1 MILVPLLLLFAQA
14 QAQGADF
21 TADFTAK
28 DRRAQDDIA
37 AGRFQEAVALYS
49 ELAAAV
55 PRDPRP
61 LVGLGMAQMGANHP
75 DLAIQ
80 PFRKALALDSGRF
93 DVRMLLAQALS
104 AVGRHDQAA
113 EEYRRVTEAQP
124 LNAKAWYT
132 LGRTWVLAAGDAYS
146 QLVEKTKPD
155 SAYALAVDGD
165 GLMRRLQ
172 YPRAVTAFRQA
183 LSKEP
188 SLPSVHTALAAIDR
202 KLGCEECAAK
212 EEAAVAALDCS
223 AHKLECDWVK
233 GRYQEMAAGTA
244 SRQTPAALYWRGQ
257 AFSAL
262 ASQAFG
268 KLERLAPSPELHR
281 YRAGLHWEADRRM
294 QMVEELREALK
305 LAPDDRDVHRDL
317 ATALGAAGF
326 YDEAYKIARELLRAE
341 PRSAELNAIAGNAL
355 LSLQRAGDA
364 VPFLEKSA
372 AADRHNL
379 YVQWSLGRAL
389 MQAGEV
395 QLALVWLKAAAPI
408 DTDGTLHHLL
418 SQAYRQTGQPA
429 LASQALAKSQ
439 ELAAKSE
446 VQPSQSDSK
455 PK

>member
-1 MILVPLLLLFAQA
+1 MVLVPLLLLFAQA
-14 QAQGADF
+14 QTQAQGTDF
-21 TADFTAK
+21 TDK

-37 AGRFQEAVALYS
+37 AGRFLEAVALYG
-49 ELAAAV
+49 EFAAAL

-61 LVGLGMAQMGANHP
+61 LVGLGTAQMGANHP
-75 DLAIQ
+75 ELAVQ
-80 PFRKALALDSGRF
+80 PFRDALALDPGRF

-104 AVGRHDQAA
+104 AAGRPEQAA

-124 LNAKAWYT
+124 LNAKAWFA
-132 LGRTWVLAAGDAYS
+132 LGRTWTLAAGEAYS
-146 QLVEKTKPD
+146 QLAERTPPD
-155 SAYALAVDGD
+155 SAYALAVTGD

-172 YPRAVTAFRQA
+172 YPRAVTAFQQA

-202 KLGCEECAAK
+202 KQGCQECAAR

-223 AHKLECDWVK
+223 AHRLECDWVK
-233 GRYQEMAAGTA
+233 GRYQEMATA
-244 SRQTPAALYWRGQ
+244 KGQTPAALYWRGQ

-281 YRAGLHWEADRRM
+281 YRADLDREADRRM
-294 QMVEELREALK
+294 QVVEELREALK
-305 LAPDDRDVHRDL
+305 LAPDDRHVRRDL
-317 ATALGAAGF
+317 ATALVATGSD
-326 YDEAYKIARELLRAE
+326 DEAYKIAREMLRAE
-341 PRSAELNAIAGNAL
+341 PHSAELNALAGNAL
-355 LSLQRAGDA
+355 LGLQRAGDA
-364 VPFLEKSA
+364 IPFLEKSI

-379 YVQWSLGRAL
+379 FVQWSLGRAL
-389 MQAGEV
+389 MQAREV

-408 DTDGTLHHLL
+408 DTDGALHRLL

-439 ELAAKSE
+439 ELAAKSKD
-446 VQPSQSDSK
+446 QPSQSDIK

>member
-1 MILVPLLLLFAQA
+1 MVLVPLLLLFAQA
-14 QAQGADF
+14 QTQAQG
-21 TADFTAK
+21 TDFTAK

-37 AGRFQEAVALYS
+37 AGRFEEAVALYS

-55 PRDPRP
+55 PRDSRP
-61 LVGLGMAQMGANHP
+61 LVGLGTAQMGANHP
-75 DLAIQ
+75 ELAVQ
-80 PFRKALALDSGRF
+80 PFRGALALDPGRF

-104 AVGRHDQAA
+104 AAGRHEQAA

-124 LNAKAWYT
+124 LNAKAWFA

-146 QLVEKTKPD
+146 QLAERTPPD
-155 SAYALAVDGD
+155 SAYALAVTGD

-172 YPRAVTAFRQA
+172 YPSAVTAFRQA

-233 GRYQEMAAGTA
+233 GRYQEMATAPA

-281 YRAGLHWEADRRM
+281 YRAGLHREADRRM

-305 LAPDDRDVHRDL
+305 LAPDDRDVRLDL
-317 ATALGAAGF
+317 ATALVATGSD
-326 YDEAYKIARELLRAE
+326 DEAYKIVRELLRAE

-355 LSLQRAGDA
+355 LGLQRAGDA
-364 VPFLEKSA
+364 IPFLEKSI

-379 YVQWSLGRAL
+379 LVQWSLGRAL

-395 QLALVWLKAAAPI
+395 KLALVWLKAAAPI
-408 DTDGTLHHLL
+408 DTDGTLHYLL
-418 SQAYRQTGQPA
+418 SQAFRQTRQPA

-439 ELAAKSE
+439 ELAAKSK
-446 VQPSQSDSK
+446 VQPSQSDIK

>member
-1 MILVPLLLLFAQA
+1 
-14 QAQGADF
+14 
-21 TADFTAK
+21 
-28 DRRAQDDIA
+28 
-37 AGRFQEAVALYS
+37 
-49 ELAAAV
+49 
-55 PRDPRP
+55 
-61 LVGLGMAQMGANHP
+61 
-75 DLAIQ
+75 
-80 PFRKALALDSGRF
+80 
-93 DVRMLLAQALS
+93 
-104 AVGRHDQAA
+104 
-113 EEYRRVTEAQP
+113 
-124 LNAKAWYT
+124 
-132 LGRTWVLAAGDAYS
+132 
-146 QLVEKTKPD
+146 
-155 SAYALAVDGD
+155 
-165 GLMRRLQ
+165 
-172 YPRAVTAFRQA
+172 
-183 LSKEP
+183 
-188 SLPSVHTALAAIDR
+188 
-202 KLGCEECAAK
+202 
-212 EEAAVAALDCS
+212 
-223 AHKLECDWVK
+223 
-233 GRYQEMAAGTA
+233 
-244 SRQTPAALYWRGQ
+244 
-257 AFSAL
+257 
-262 ASQAFG
+262 
-268 KLERLAPSPELHR
+268 
-281 YRAGLHWEADRRM
+281 M

-364 VPFLEKSA
+364 VPFLETSA

-418 SQAYRQTGQPA
+418 SQAYRRTGQPA